1 MEFKG
6 SQSVADAVAAAAY
19 LTKTR
24 KRPYD
29 GIENSSV
36 QQPDVKK
43 VSWMC
48 VNCTYANYKPHAL
61 TCEMCAAVRV

>member
-6 SQSVADAVAAAAY
+6 SQSVADAAAAAAY
-19 LTKTR
+19 LTKAR

-29 GIENSSV
+29 EIQDSSV

-43 VSWMC
+43 NYWVC
-48 VNCTYANYKPHAL
+48 VDCTYANYKPHAL
-61 TCEMCAAVRV
+61 TCEICAAVRV